1 MDQPFVFCPH
11 CAAPHLQWDGI
22 NRFSCGACGFVFFHN
37 TAAACGAILRLVP
50 DPDRPDP
57 DAPILL
63 LRRGAEPAR
72 GMLDYPGGFIDPGE
86 NAEHALAREI
96 REETGLDACNLRY
109 FCSQPNRY
117 EYRSVTYATC
127 DLVFTGEIRHE
138 PLQLQEHEVSGYLLC
153 APDAVPVQEIAFP
166 SLRAAMERFLSSGS

>member
-1 MDQPFVFCPH
+1 MQQAFHHCPH
-11 CAAPHLQWDGI
+11 CGSSGLAWNGM

-57 DAPILL
+57 AAPILL

-86 NAEHALAREI
+86 NAETALQREI
-96 REETGLDACNLRY
+96 MEETGLRAEHLRY

-117 EYRSVTYATC
+117 VYRSVEYATC
-127 DLVFTGEIRHE
+127 DLVFTGEIRE
-138 PLQLQEHEVSGYLLC
+138 APVALQENEVSGYLLL
-153 APDAVPVQEIAFP
+153 PPTEVRTDRIAFP
-166 SLRAAMERFLSSGS
+166 SLRNAMERYLDRSS